1 MPSTM
6 ASTTR
11 CLPSLPEVFRHL
23 AGLCLACYLTALAH
37 AGDATE
43 VKSATVVAS
52 PQGYQLDAELQL
64 VPNPTL
70 VDALERGI
78 HLHFLLELDIS
89 RPRGW
94 WWFDEDVASPTRK
107 LHLYYHLLLRRYV
120 VETGYTTR
128 TVASLA
134 EALGLLGRV
143 DDWQI
148 LEHGALKPGQR
159 YDARLR
165 LRLDTTQLPKTLSI
179 GAVTSDKWALAT
191 PWHTWS
197 FEAPSLP
204 SLP

>member
-1 MPSTM
+1 
-6 ASTTR
+6 
-11 CLPSLPEVFRHL
+11 LPNLSEALRRL
-23 AGLCLACYLTALAH
+23 AWLCLACCLTALAH

-43 VKSATVVAS
+43 VRSATVVAT
-52 PQGYQLDAELQL
+52 PQGYQLDAELSL
-64 VPNPTL
+64 APNPTL
-70 VDALERGI
+70 VDALERGV
-78 HLHFLLELDIS
+78 HLHFLLELKIS

-94 WWFDEDVASPTRK
+94 WWFDEDIASPTRK

-134 EALGLLGRV
+134 DALALLGQV

-148 LEHGALKPGQR
+148 LERGALKPGQR

-179 GAVTSDKWALAT
+179 GVVTSDKWALAT
-191 PWHTWS
+191 PWYSWS
-197 FEAPSLP
+197 FDASSLP
-204 SLP
+204 PLP